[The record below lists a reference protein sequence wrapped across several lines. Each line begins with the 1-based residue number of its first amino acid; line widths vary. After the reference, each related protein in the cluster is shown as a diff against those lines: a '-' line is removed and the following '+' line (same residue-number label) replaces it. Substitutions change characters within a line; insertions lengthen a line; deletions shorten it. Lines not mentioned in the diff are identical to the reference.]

1 MRVSLANKRN
11 RLWKAARIRR
21 LLVLCHELLS
31 IKWVKLLCF
40 KSSQNG
46 TFFKNSVLSRKSFRL
61 YQIYK
66 LVQRS
71 TIGQN
76 TQLMIIKIFRE
87 NFYKKVVSCTRSS
100 YLSARAKRQKHV
112 TKVCS
117 LEILHRNITVVY

>member
-21 LLVLCHELLS
+21 LLVLCHELL
-31 IKWVKLLCF
+31 CF

-61 YQIYK
+61 YQVYK

-87 NFYKKVVSCTRSS
+87 NFDKKVVSCTRSS

-117 LEILHRNITVVY
+117 LEILHRKITVVY